1 MIIKEILG
9 GGLTTPM
16 LEWLQVEHVD
26 CDHYCNTLY
35 LGGGV
40 VSQPQ
45 CWDGYKSGHA
55 DIEKL

>member
-35 LGGGV
+35 LGGGGSSHNPSAGMV
-40 VSQPQ
+40 TNLVMQ
-45 CWDGYKSGHA
+45 
-55 DIEKL
+55 I

>member
-35 LGGGV
+35 LGGGGSSHNTSAGMV
-40 VSQPQ
+40 TNLVM
-45 CWDGYKSGHA
+45 K
-55 DIEKL
+55 I